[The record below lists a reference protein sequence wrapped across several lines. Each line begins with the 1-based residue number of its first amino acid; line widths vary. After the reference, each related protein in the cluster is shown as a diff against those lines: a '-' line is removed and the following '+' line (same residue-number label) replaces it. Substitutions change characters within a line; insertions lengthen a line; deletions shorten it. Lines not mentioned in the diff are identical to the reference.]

1 MPNQDL
7 LQQGMSQAGFEN
19 KAWGCLQKGVRPK
32 KSESEGG
39 EEGEEGG
46 REDQGGQLLHRS
58 GEQSCKKRKN

>member
-1 MPNQDL
+1 MPDQDL
-7 LQQGMSQAGFEN
+7 LQQGMPPAGFEDE
-19 KAWGCLQKGVRPK
+19 AQGRLQEGVGPK
-32 KSESEGG
+32 EGEGEGG